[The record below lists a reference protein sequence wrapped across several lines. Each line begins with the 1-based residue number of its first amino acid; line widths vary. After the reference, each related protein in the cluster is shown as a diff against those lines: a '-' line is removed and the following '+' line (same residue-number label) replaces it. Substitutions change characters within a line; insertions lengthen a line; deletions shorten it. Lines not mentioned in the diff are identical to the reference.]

1 MSWVEQSN
9 GSYSALAVWWLY
21 KQQLGYLFLILYSFL
36 CSSHYQEKSALTH
49 VYPLTLDGLVAF
61 SENTLLSNA
70 QCDTGPQ
77 LHGE

>member
-1 MSWVEQSN
+1 MVVEATTRLSV
-9 GSYSALAVWWLY
+9 SD
-21 KQQLGYLFLILYSFL
+21 FILIL